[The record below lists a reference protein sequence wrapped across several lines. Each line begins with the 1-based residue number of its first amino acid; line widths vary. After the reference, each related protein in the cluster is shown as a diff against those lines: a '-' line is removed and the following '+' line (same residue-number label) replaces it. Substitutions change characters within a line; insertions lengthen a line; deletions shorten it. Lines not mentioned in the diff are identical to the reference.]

1 MNDIVVQ
8 YAVLWGMKIGSAI
21 GLKERGI
28 AEEMKAY
35 DSMELLEIF
44 TGWAEEYFNSDVE
57 DSVEFFEMKLVD
69 LMHE

>member
-1 MNDIVVQ
+1 MNDIIVQ

-21 GLKERGI
+21 GSKEREI

-35 DSMELLEIF
+35 DSVELLEIF
-44 TGWAEEYFNSDVE
+44 TGWAEEYFNSEIE
-57 DSVEFFEMKLVD
+57 DSVDFFEMKLTN